1 MDNMIIDCFAGGGGA
16 SWSAQGTTPEVSCSK
31 SDVVLAREEDKL
43 KYRKRVE

>member
-1 MDNMIIDCFAGGGGA
+1 MGISIFSHGRT